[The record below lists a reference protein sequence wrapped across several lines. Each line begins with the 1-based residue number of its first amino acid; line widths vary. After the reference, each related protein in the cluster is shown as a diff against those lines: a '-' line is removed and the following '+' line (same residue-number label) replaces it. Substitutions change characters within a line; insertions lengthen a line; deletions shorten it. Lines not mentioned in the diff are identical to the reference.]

1 MFQAL
6 IIEEYIQDT
15 LCDFLLKFQIF
26 VMKKK
31 SEMEMEIQTSIITNM
46 V

>member
-6 IIEEYIQDT
+6 IIEEYSQDT

-26 VMKKK
+26 VMKQKTK
-31 SEMEMEIQTSIITNM
+31 MEIQTSIITNM